1 MLAYWMVTM
10 HVTDP
15 KAYEEYKKHTP
26 AALQKYGGKF
36 LARGG
41 RSQIVEG
48 ENLGERAVL
57 IEFPSFE
64 QAMKCYNSP
73 EYQKAKGFRV
83 GAAEAHIVVVEG
95 IAQ

>member
-1 MLAYWMVTM
+1 MLAYWLVYMNVTN
-10 HVTDP
+10 P
-15 KAYEEYKKHTP
+15 KAYEEYKKRTP

-41 RSQIVEG
+41 RAQAVEG
-48 ENLGERAVL
+48 ENPAGRVVL

-73 EYQKAKGFRV
+73 EYQEAKGFRA
-83 GAAEAHIVVVEG
+83 GAAEAQIVIVEG
-95 IAQ
+95 V

>member
-1 MLAYWMVTM
+1 MNVTN
-10 HVTDP
+10 P
-15 KAYEEYKKHTP
+15 KAYEEYKKRTP

-41 RSQIVEG
+41 RAQAVEG
-48 ENLGERAVL
+48 ENPAGRVVL

-73 EYQKAKGFRV
+73 EYQEAKGFRA
-83 GAAEAHIVVVEG
+83 GAAEAQIVIVEG
-95 IAQ
+95 V